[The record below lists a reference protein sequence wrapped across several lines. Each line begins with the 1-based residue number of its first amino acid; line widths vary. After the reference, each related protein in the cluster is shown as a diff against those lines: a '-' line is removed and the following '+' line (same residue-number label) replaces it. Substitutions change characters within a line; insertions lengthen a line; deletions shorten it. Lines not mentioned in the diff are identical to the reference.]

1 MFLSSVIIEVTC
13 IYETSKE
20 YLIQRKLEKEK
31 KYRSLIPKELWQV
44 KYKPGE
50 GIRIAIR
57 TMGTTMDGSHK
68 ALRRLGLINH
78 CDDLQ
83 MITMNSSVILL
94 NKHFSTGDFNK
105 KSTHK

>member
-1 MFLSSVIIEVTC
+1 M
-13 IYETSKE
+13 SKE
-20 YLIQRKLEKEK
+20 YLKQRKLKKEK
-31 KYRSLIPKELWQV
+31 KYRSLIPEELWQV

-57 TMGTTMDGSHK
+57 AMDTILDDSHK
-68 ALRRLGLINH
+68 ALKRLGLINH

-83 MITMNSSVILL
+83 MKTMNSSVILL

-105 KSTHK
+105 KSRHK